1 MYKLFED
8 ILYKS
13 KSYSRREYAIHTE
26 DKNFDNIFE
35 TIVKLSG
42 DYIYILIL

>member
-1 MYKLFED
+1 MKIFYTNQKVTVEESMQF
-8 ILYKS
+8 ILRIK
-13 KSYSRREYAIHTE
+13 H
-26 DKNFDNIFE
+26 FDNIFE